1 MFIDS
6 SVIVA
11 ILNEEPGAIEL
22 EKQLEA
28 ADGTLL
34 FSPLVRFEATIS
46 LARAIGDRQ
55 KTGRSPELVDLAQ
68 SLVDQLLHACGAEE
82 VSIDSGIGSRAIG
95 AARTYGKAVGHPAD
109 LNFGDCF
116 SYACAKAAGAKLLYK
131 GEDFAK
137 TDMA

>member
-11 ILNEEPGAIEL
+11 ILNEEPGSIEI

-28 ADGTLL
+28 ADGELL
-34 FSPLVRFEATIS
+34 YSPIVRFEATIS
-46 LARAIGDRQ
+46 LARAIAEKR
-55 KTGRSPELVDLAQ
+55 KTVRSPELINLAQ
-68 SLVDQLLHACGAEE
+68 SLVDQLLEECGAEE
-82 VSIDSGIGSRAIG
+82 LSVDSDIGGRAI
-95 AARTYGKAVGHPAD
+95 AAAKAYGKAVGHAAD

-116 SYACAKAAGAKLLYK
+116 SYACAKAAKTGLIYK

-137 TDMA
+137 TDLA